1 MKRLTCALALAALV
15 AGMLFA
21 KDDPFCGKWKL
32 NKQKSKVTGEQM
44 VVEDLGNQKLKFTV
58 GTDTDTI
65 TMDGT
70 DQSIHYG
77 RTMALTRE
85 SPTTFRMVIKQN
97 GKVLSSMTHTLSED
111 GNTQTIKGTQHK
123 PDGTTSDFEVV
134 DKRVGGGSGWTGTW
148 ESTKVDFNSP
158 EEWEIGANGANGL
171 TFHNA
176 AYQESMSMKFDGKD
190 YPDKGP
196 TVPAGLTTSGKR
208 TGERSFELTD
218 KIKGKVMDH
227 ATFEL
232 TGDGKT
238 MTVTVHETGQ
248 PNTATYVYDKL

>member
-15 AGMLFA
+15 AGTLWA
-21 KDDPFCGKWKL
+21 NDDPFCGKWKL

-44 VVEDLGNQKLKFTV
+44 VIEDLGNQKLKFTM
-58 GTDTDTI
+58 GTDTDTV

-70 DQSIHYG
+70 DQPIHYG
-77 RTMALTRE
+77 RTIALTKA
-85 SPTTFRMVIKQN
+85 SPTSFKMVIKHD

-111 GNTQTIKGTQHK
+111 GNTQTIKGTSYK

-158 EEWEIGANGANGL
+158 EEWEIGANGVNGL
-171 TFHNA
+171 AFQNA
-176 AYQESMSMKFDGKD
+176 AYQESMSMQFDGKD

-196 TVPAGLTTSGKR
+196 TVPAGSTTSGKR
-208 TGERSFELTD
+208 TGERTFELTD
-218 KIKGKVMDH
+218 KIKGKVVDH

-232 TGDGKT
+232 TEDGRT

-248 PNTATYVYDKL
+248 HNAATYVYDKL